1 MTNQYAVFWRENFC
15 VFMRATEVNFFR
27 QKEKDW
33 VGGSDEGE
41 FCAEKT
47 CAYFQVQSKP

>member
-1 MTNQYAVFWRENFC
+1 MKNPVFWQEKSRKFS
-15 VFMRATEVNFFR
+15 RAPEVDFFR
-27 QKEKDW
+27 QNDCEE
-33 VGGSDEGE
+33 GSDERD